1 MEGLTAMQRQYDR
14 DRLDEYARLLTVA
27 LRDDSAA
34 ALQYRALRAE
44 LAAAQHVSEHAVER
58 ELDLAY
64 ALSTRYPST
73 RDVLGAGQI
82 SVVHARV
89 ISDAGLVIGSAP
101 EARGKHGLYEA
112 AVLRYAVEET
122 PGRLRP
128 IAKRLAEEYA
138 EVSLDERHA
147 VARKQRRVEV
157 VDGEDGMAELYALLP
172 AEVAY
177 AIKDRLNRISRIT
190 RTTEARN
197 AAATAAATA
206 MGEPGAVSPSEAEE
220 PMVRSLDEIR
230 ADTLS
235 DLLLNGNPY
244 TDLDLGAGT
253 KPVPAVFAHVQVVVP
268 VTALTPTGP
277 QPGTGTGCA
286 PRPVC
291 ELDGYGPIATRVAAE
306 LLTASRNI
314 TRVDVDGAGN
324 VLRINRYQ
332 PSKEMRRLLRARD
345 RRCRFPGCTRLPM
358 NCDIDHT
365 IPWEH
370 GGPTAT
376 TNLEHLCRNH
386 HVLKHQTGWQPVLDA
401 TGAVTWCSPVGRIH
415 VDRPPGRVYR
425 PPAPG
430 TDGPGAGGPEWRP
443 PDVRGPDCPPTTAP
457 DDMKTTSGAALGIAV
472 TPVVSGRE
480 ATVLSPPAAAARPT
494 GQRSHRIGGPEL
506 NVSARFGPKPL
517 TGERRP
523 ANSMP
528 EPRTGTRVRFTGPD
542 DEFRTDQHPPDQY
555 PVGRDPADEIDY
567 DEQPF

>member
-1 MEGLTAMQRQYDR
+1 MSRIEGITALQRQHDR

-34 ALQYRALRAE
+34 ALQYRSLRAE

-82 SVVHARV
+82 SVAHVRV
-89 ISDAGLVIGSAP
+89 ICDAGVIIGAAP
-101 EARGKHGLYEA
+101 EARAKHGLYEA

-138 EVSLDERHA
+138 EVSLDERHE
-147 VARKQRRVEV
+147 VARRQRRVEII
-157 VDGEDGMAELYALLP
+157 DGEDGMAELYALLP

-177 AIKDRLNRISRIT
+177 SIKDRLNRISRMS
-190 RTTEARN
+190 RNSEANN
-197 AAATAAATA
+197 AAD
-206 MGEPGAVSPSEAEE
+206 EPVL
-220 PMVRSLDEIR
+220 RSLDEIR

-235 DLLLNGNPY
+235 DLLLNGNTY
-244 TDLDLGAGT
+244 TDLDLGEDT
-253 KPVPAVFAHVQVVVP
+253 NPVPAVFAHVQVVVP
-268 VTALTPTGP
+268 VSALTPVA
-277 QPGTGTGCA
+277 PGRT

-291 ELDGYGPIATRVAAE
+291 ELDGYGPIASRVGAE

-324 VLRINRYQ
+324 VLRIDRYQ
-332 PSKEMRRLLRARD
+332 PSKEMKRLLRARD

-365 IPWEH
+365 IAWEH

-376 TNLEHLCRNH
+376 DNLENLCRNH

-401 TGAVTWCSPVGRIH
+401 TGTVKWRSPAGRVHI
-415 VDRPPGRVYR
+415 DRPAGRVYR
-425 PPAPG
+425 PPTPG
-430 TDGPGAGGPEWRP
+430 IGGQGGFGWRP
-443 PDVRGPDCPPTTAP
+443 PDARGPDCPDAASPN
-457 DDMKTTSGAALGIAV
+457 DVKLTSCVASETAV
-472 TPVVSGRE
+472 TPAS
-480 ATVLSPPAAAARPT
+480 SPTETTALTPP
-494 GQRSHRIGGPEL
+494 L
-506 NVSARFGPKPL
+506 ARFSPKPVS
-517 TGERRP
+517 GERRP

-528 EPRTGTRVRFTGPD
+528 EPRAGTRVRFTGPD
-542 DEFRTDQHPPDQY
+542 DKVAPGLSAETAIQDGPTGY
-555 PVGRDPADEIDY
+555 AVRDRLNGVDWD
-567 DEQPF
+567 DVPF